1 MFVPHQ
7 DLAEGFVLHVG
18 QVLGQGR
25 GVQMVKQQRGFTFLL
40 NAWGHLPLPL
50 EWWADESNALAKGCY
65 YIINQNKRTKKKLTY
80 AAALIGS
87 LDQV

>member
-40 NAWGHLPLPL
+40 NARAHLPLPL
-50 EWWADESNALAKGCY
+50 
-65 YIINQNKRTKKKLTY
+65 I
-80 AAALIGS
+80 
-87 LDQV
+87 